1 MLYPTVPTTWHNTL
15 EEWTESQYGRW
26 EKSLNVRPVAFAP
39 FEAHR
44 PEPFYALPVVLFV
57 LTGRTLAFHREFVQA
72 VDLIRISTASFRPV
86 LFTDTAQTHAIQSCD
101 WPVEQCIP
109 ERLVSQNSNW
119 LVSAADHLRWAQ
131 RYFGATY
138 VFAPQNTEQAATL
151 LRELATAYNA
161 ESAVSSAAA
170 AILAQ
175 APNVCGDLGQTSR
188 GGWEKLPVGEHQ
200 QTFASHDGHLVE
212 ADIRSV
218 ARTRG
223 ILIGG
228 SETQPGTV
236 HKLANSAG
244 WSSITIDR
252 TPLQD
257 RSFAETVLKA
267 GAQALARGGPTVLVG
282 GSIPQIEVDYVLT
295 PSEGN
300 KKSTLRTHGQV
311 LHFPAS
317 ATPRVL
323 NKIARWLT
331 G

>member
-1 MLYPTVPTTWHNTL
+1 MLHPTVPATWHHTL

-26 EKSLNVRPVAFAP
+26 EKSPSVRPVAFAP

-72 VDLIRISTASFRPV
+72 VDLVRISTAAFRPV

-101 WPVEQCIP
+101 WPVEQCLP
-109 ERLVSQNSNW
+109 ERLVSPNANW
-119 LVSAADHLRWAQ
+119 LVSAADHLRWAK

-151 LRELATAYNA
+151 LAELATAYNA
-161 ESAVSSAAA
+161 EPAVSSAAA
-170 AILAQ
+170 AALAQ
-175 APNVCGDLGQTSR
+175 APNVRGDLGQTSR
-188 GGWEKLPVGEHQ
+188 GGWEKLPIGEHQ
-200 QTFASHDGHLVE
+200 QTFTSYDGHLVE
-212 ADIRSV
+212 ANIHIG

-223 ILIGG
+223 VLIGG
-228 SETQPGTV
+228 SETQPSTV

-252 TPLQD
+252 TSLEEE
-257 RSFAETVLKA
+257 SFANTVLKA
-267 GAQALARGGPTVLVG
+267 GAQALARGGATVLVG
-282 GSIPQIEVDYVLT
+282 GSIAQIDVDAVLT
-295 PSEGN
+295 PSERNGKATLQTQN
-300 KKSTLRTHGQV
+300 QLLRFSAST
-311 LHFPAS
+311 
-317 ATPRVL
+317 TPRVL
-323 NKIARWLT
+323 NTISRWLT